1 MNTGRDRA
9 GSIGTNRDVMKVPA
23 FRRLALGWVFSNF
36 GDSVLFLTAAI
47 WVKQL
52 TGSDAAAGLVFAA
65 LGLPALLAPFTGRLA
80 DRYRRQPL
88 VIINNACAAVVVLAL
103 LLVRDIQDLWIVY
116 TVIVVYAN
124 TAYITAAAQSGL
136 LRDLL
141 PDRLLAPANGIL
153 SSIDQGLRIAS
164 PLLGAGML
172 ALWGMDSVVLLTVAC
187 FLTAPVVLATLKL
200 KESKHEMDPEE
211 SFWDSTT
218 AGFRFLATHP
228 LLRRALLTLGISIG
242 STGILNVTIFATVE
256 QGLGRPPEFL
266 SVLLG
271 FQGVMAVAGGITAS
285 MVIRRFGIPAT
296 IAAGVLLLAAGLL
309 TTALSSLSLILG
321 GAALT
326 GVSVSWVAIAFITLR
341 QTETPAGMQGRTAAA
356 TQVIM
361 NVPQVGASMIAA
373 ALIGVLD
380 YRAMIVAMS
389 ALCALAVLPLLLH
402 GRRSAAG
409 TSRKVAAPSEAPAPN
424 G

>member
-1 MNTGRDRA
+1 MTGES
-9 GSIGTNRDVMKVPA
+9 GVTVSIGTNRDAMKVPA

-65 LGLPALLAPFTGRLA
+65 LGLPALLAPVTGRLA
-80 DRYRRQPL
+80 DRYRRRPL
-88 VIINNACAAVVVLAL
+88 VIMNNICAAVVVLAL
-103 LLVRDIQDLWIVY
+103 LLVRDTRDLWIVY
-116 TVIVVYAN
+116 TVIVIYSN

-187 FLTAPVVLATLKL
+187 FLTAAAVLATLKL
-200 KESKHEMDPEE
+200 KESAHGMDPEE
-211 SFWDSTT
+211 SFWHSTT

-228 LLRRALLTLGISIG
+228 LLRRALLTLGIAIG
-242 STGILNVTIFATVE
+242 ATGILNVTIFATVD
-256 QGLGRPPEFL
+256 QGLARPPEFL
-266 SVLLG
+266 SILLG

-309 TTALSSLSLILG
+309 TTAF
-321 GAALT
+321 
-326 GVSVSWVAIAFITLR
+326 SWVAIAFITLR

-356 TQVIM
+356 TQVVM

-373 ALIGVLD
+373 ALIGIVD

-389 ALCALAVLPLLLH
+389 ALCALAVLPLVL
-402 GRRSAAG
+402 GSGRSAAAESG
-409 TSRKVAAPSEAPAPN
+409 NRTAPSEEPAPN

>member
-1 MNTGRDRA
+1 MSTGAEDV
-9 GSIGTNRDVMKVPA
+9 GTNRDVMKLPP

-80 DRYRRQPL
+80 DRYRRRPL
-88 VIINNACAAVVVLAL
+88 VVINNICAAAVVLAL
-103 LLVRDIQDLWIVY
+103 LLVHDAQDLWIVY
-116 TVIVVYAN
+116 AVIFLYSN
-124 TAYITAAAQSGL
+124 TAYVTAAAQSGL

-172 ALWGMDSVVLLTVAC
+172 ALWGMEAVVALTVAC
-187 FLTAPVVLATLKL
+187 FLTAAGVLATLTL
-200 KESKHEMDPEE
+200 AESAHDMDAEE
-211 SFWDSTT
+211 SFWRSTT

-228 LLRRALLTLGISIG
+228 LLRRSLLTLAIAIG
-242 STGILNVTIFATVE
+242 ATGVLNVTIFATVD
-256 QGLGRPPEFL
+256 QGLARPPEFL

-271 FQGVMAVAGGITAS
+271 FQGVMAIAGGITAS

-296 IAAGVLLLAAGLL
+296 IAAGVVLLAAGVL
-309 TTALSSLSLILG
+309 TTALSSLALVLG

-326 GVSVSWVAIAFITLR
+326 GISISWVAIAFITLR
-341 QTETPAGMQGRTAAA
+341 QTETPPGMQGRTSAA

-361 NVPQVGASMIAA
+361 NVPQVAASVIAA
-373 ALIGVLD
+373 ALVGFID
-380 YRAMIVAMS
+380 YRTLIAAMG
-389 ALCALAVLPLLLH
+389 ALCLLAVLPLLPGGKHQAKPGTDTVLSG
-402 GRRSAAG
+402 GRG
-409 TSRKVAAPSEAPAPN
+409 TN

>member
-1 MNTGRDRA
+1 MNDESGGTA
-9 GSIGTNRDVMKVPA
+9 SVGTNRDAMKVPA

-65 LGLPALLAPFTGRLA
+65 LGLPALLTPFTGRLA
-80 DRYRRQPL
+80 DRYRRRPL
-88 VIINNACAAVVVLAL
+88 VIINNICAAVVVLAL
-103 LLVRDIQDLWIVY
+103 LLVRDVQGLWIVY

-187 FLTAPVVLATLKL
+187 FVTAAAVLATLKL
-200 KESKHEMDPEE
+200 KESAHEMDPEE
-211 SFWDSTT
+211 SFWHSTT

-228 LLRRALLTLGISIG
+228 LLSRALLTLGVAIG
-242 STGILNVTIFATVE
+242 ATGILNVTIFATVD

-266 SVLLG
+266 SLLLG
-271 FQGVMAVAGGITAS
+271 FQGLTAVAGGITAS
-285 MVIRRFGIPAT
+285 MVIRRFGIQAT
-296 IAAGVLLLAAGLL
+296 ITAGVLLLAAGLL
-309 TTALSSLSLILG
+309 TTALSSLALILG

-326 GVSVSWVAIAFITLR
+326 GISVSWVAIAFITLR
-341 QTETPAGMQGRTAAA
+341 QTETPSGMQGRTSAA

-361 NVPQVGASMIAA
+361 NVPQVAASVIAA
-373 ALIGVLD
+373 TLIGIMD

-389 ALCALAVLPLLLH
+389 ALCALAVLPLLL
-402 GRRSAAG
+402 GGGRSAAAVPRNR
-409 TSRKVAAPSEAPAPN
+409 TAPSEEAAPN